1 MQNRNPV
8 YRALIVVTLLV
19 LLLGSALVTAAP
31 ALSTAEG
38 PALSTAEGP
47 ALSADVPSVVE
58 GPPPSTARGP
68 ALAVPSPALSE
79 VAGAVGGSEVGG
91 VRTLG
96 NRSAE
101 AVTRPEDIPD
111 DWWAIVQEDIRRSE
125 YHLTW
130 QEKHTC
136 LAFPPPTRPP
146 TAPTTYVPTLPP
158 RGRCSSLASGLRRRL
173 LPGAGGC
180 A

>member
-38 PALSTAEGP
+38 PALS
-47 ALSADVPSVVE
+47 ADVPSVVE

-68 ALAVPSPALSE
+68 ALAVPSPAL
-79 VAGAVGGSEVGG
+79 SEVGG